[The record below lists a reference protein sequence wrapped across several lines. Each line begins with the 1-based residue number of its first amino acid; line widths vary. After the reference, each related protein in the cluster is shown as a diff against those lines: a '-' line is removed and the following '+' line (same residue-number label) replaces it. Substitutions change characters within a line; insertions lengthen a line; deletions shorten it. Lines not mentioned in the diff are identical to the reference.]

1 MDASAASELVTFAL
15 GLAAAGALAGLLA
28 GAFGIGGG
36 AILVPVIDQILD
48 VLGYDDSVRMHV
60 AVGTSLAIIIPTSIR
75 SFNGHRARGVV
86 DMRLL
91 RDWVV
96 VVPLGVVAA
105 AAAAAFISDE
115 GLRLVFA
122 VMACVVALK
131 LLFRWE
137 RIRLG
142 TDIPGNPVKAAWGM
156 GIGFISTLMGVGG
169 GVISNTFMTLYGRP
183 IHQAVATSSG
193 VGVLIAIPGAL
204 GYVLAGLGDP
214 LLPPLSL
221 GYVNLIG
228 VALVIPL
235 SMLFAPLGVRLAHAA
250 TKRQL
255 EVGFGIF
262 MLGVSSRFAWGL
274 IFAARQVG

>member
-1 MDASAASELVTFAL
+1 MEASAAGELLTFAL

-28 GAFGIGGG
+28 GVFGIGGG

-60 AVGTSLAIIIPTSIR
+60 AVGTSLAIIIPTAIR
-75 SFNGHRARGVV
+75 SFNGHRARGAV
-86 DMRLL
+86 DMALIRG
-91 RDWVV
+91 WVV
-96 VVPLGVVAA
+96 AVPLGVVAA
-105 AAAAAFISDE
+105 AAVAAFISGD
-115 GLRLVFA
+115 GLRAVFT
-122 VMACVVALK
+122 VMAAVVASK

-137 RIRLG
+137 RVRLG
-142 TDIPGNPVKAAWGM
+142 PDIPGNPVKAVWGAA
-156 GIGFISTLMGVGG
+156 IGFVSTLMGVGG

-204 GYVLAGLGDP
+204 GYVLAGFADP

-235 SMLFAPLGVRLAHAA
+235 SMLCAPVGVRLAHAA
-250 TKRQL
+250 SKRQL
-255 EVGFGIF
+255 EISFGIF
-262 MLGVSSRFAWGL
+262 LLAVSARFAWSILANGS
-274 IFAARQVG
+274 